1 MLGAGYNSSSSLVG
15 FERRD
20 MDLENILFWEAT
32 SESCRFVTVCVWQKF
47 LEKFSFF
54 LVSRVCQ
61 VCLYYACWDKKR

>member
-32 SESCRFVTVCVWQKF
+32 SESCRFVTQFAFGKSFRFFWFAKF
-47 LEKFSFF
+47 
-54 LVSRVCQ
+54 
-61 VCLYYACWDKKR
+61 A